1 MPSSRPLQRLQ
12 DIVDNAEKIARYT
25 NGLSELEF
33 QNQEIVVDA
42 VERCLTR
49 ISEAAVK
56 LGAEVETLCPSL
68 PWSDIRGLG
77 NKLRHFYQD
86 VDADIIWNLIGTGKL
101 DELRKACLDAITRLD
116 GSVPE

>member
-12 DIVDNAEKIARYT
+12 DIVDNVEKIARYT
-25 NGLSELEF
+25 NGLSATEF
-33 QNQEIVVDA
+33 QGREIVVDA

-56 LGAEVETLCPSL
+56 LGAEAETLCPSL
-68 PWSDIRGLG
+68 PWPDIRGLG

-86 VDADIIWNLIGTGKL
+86 VDTDIVWNLILTGKL
-101 DELRKACLDAITRLD
+101 DELRRACLDAIMRLD
-116 GSVPE
+116 GSPPD

>member
-1 MPSSRPLQRLQ
+1 MPSRRPLQRLQ

-25 NGLSELEF
+25 NGLSETEF
-33 QNQEIVVDA
+33 QNQGIVVDA

-56 LGAEVETLCPSL
+56 LGADAEALCPGL
-68 PWSDIRGLG
+68 PWADIRGLG

-86 VDADIIWNLIGTGKL
+86 VDADIVWNLIATGKL
-101 DELRKACLDAITRLD
+101 DELRRACLNAIVQLD
-116 GSVPE
+116 GSPPT